1 MRSGGAGKVFP
12 RLASK
17 ERTRTW
23 ATLTRTGNGMKV
35 WVVLWMVF
43 GAFASAYSLD
53 REAFT
58 FSKYDLNVQVEPE
71 QQRLAVRGKIVL
83 RNDSSTPQK
92 NAVLQISSSL
102 TWRSI
107 LADGKPLQ
115 FVSQPYTS
123 DVDHT
128 GALSEAIVSLPAD
141 VPPGGGVELE
151 IGYEGVIPLD
161 ATRLTRIGMPKEMA
175 LHSDWDE
182 IGKTFTAVR
191 GVGYVAWYPIATG
204 SGNLSEG
211 SSVFEAVGRWKKR
224 EVKAEMKIRF
234 MLPVVEGEARP
245 PSIYCDGKELQG
257 VPKGGSPQLPRAECS
272 YAPLGIRSPS
282 FVVGQYQYLDST
294 NAQIAHRAG
303 HQTNAEKFSQAADAV
318 APFVKEWFG
327 APQEKAQVIELA
339 DPGASPF
346 ESGATL
352 LTPLND
358 TDHKLLQIVLV
369 HELTHA
375 AFLSPRPWI
384 YEGLA
389 HFAQAAFREHQA
401 SRAAALDFLGLHR
414 AAVVEAEKQL
424 QENSSN
430 SDQALISTTIDEFY
444 RSKAAYVWWM
454 LKDML
459 GEDVIQKALAL
470 YQPGKDIQQSYMQRL
485 LESQSK
491 RDLQWFF
498 DDWVYHDRGLPNFR
512 VESAYV
518 GKASQGNYLT
528 TVTVENLGAAGAEI
542 HVTAHFDGGDLND
555 RVVVRGKAKGVLRIA
570 TPKPPTEV
578 TVNDGSVPEIDT
590 SNNSFKVTA
599 PAPAAP

>member
-1 MRSGGAGKVFP
+1 
-12 RLASK
+12 
-17 ERTRTW
+17 
-23 ATLTRTGNGMKV
+23 MKI
-35 WVVLWMVF
+35 WVVLWIV
-43 GAFASAYSLD
+43 ASALASANSLD

-107 LADGKPLQ
+107 QADGKPLQ

-128 GALSEAIVSLPAD
+128 GALSEAIVSLPAE

-151 IGYEGVIPLD
+151 IGYEGVISLD

-175 LHSDWDE
+175 VHSDWDQ
-182 IGKTFTAVR
+182 IDKTFSAVR
-191 GVGYVAWYPIATG
+191 GVGYVAWYPIATDV
-204 SGNLSEG
+204 GNLSEG
-211 SSVFEAVGRWKKR
+211 NSVFEVVGRWRKR
-224 EVKAEMKIRF
+224 ELKAEMKVQF
-234 MLPVVEGEARP
+234 LYETSHGNPLPTLLCSGVGMILYEQMGGGREVSLDCQFSPVGFRVPAFLMANYELVDGTTARVQFLL
-245 PSIYCDGKELQG
+245 E
-257 VPKGGSPQLPRAECS
+257 
-272 YAPLGIRSPS
+272 
-282 FVVGQYQYLDST
+282 
-294 NAQIAHRAG
+294 
-303 HQTNAEKFSQAADAV
+303 HQTNAEKFARSADAV

-327 APQEKAQVIELA
+327 VPREKAQIIELA

-358 TDHKLLQIVLV
+358 TDSKLLRIVLV

-375 AFLSPRPWI
+375 AFPSPRPWI

-389 HFAQAAFREHQA
+389 HFAQAAYREHQA

-424 QENSSN
+424 QENSGPT
-430 SDQALISTTIDEFY
+430 DQALISTTIDEFY

-459 GEDVIQKALAL
+459 GEEVIQKALAL
-470 YQPGKDIQQSYMQRL
+470 YQPEKDTEQGYMQHL
-485 LESQSK
+485 LEMQSK
-491 RDLQWFF
+491 RDLQWLLMTGSITIVGCRTLKLSRPT
-498 DDWVYHDRGLPNFR
+498 WGRLRRG
-512 VESAYV
+512 
-518 GKASQGNYLT
+518 T
-528 TVTVENLGAAGAEI
+528 T
-542 HVTAHFDGGDLND
+542 
-555 RVVVRGKAKGVLRIA
+555 
-570 TPKPPTEV
+570 
-578 TVNDGSVPEIDT
+578 
-590 SNNSFKVTA
+590 
-599 PAPAAP
+599 

>member
-1 MRSGGAGKVFP
+1 
-12 RLASK
+12 
-17 ERTRTW
+17 
-23 ATLTRTGNGMKV
+23 MKF
-35 WVVLWMVF
+35 WLVLWMVL

-71 QQRLAVRGKIVL
+71 QQRLAVRGKVVL
-83 RNDSSTPQK
+83 LNDSSSPQK

-107 LADGKPLQ
+107 QADGKPLQ

-128 GALSEAIVSLPAD
+128 GGLSEAIVSLPAE

-161 ATRLTRIGMPKEMA
+161 ATRLTRIGMPREMA
-175 LHSDWDE
+175 VHSDWDQV
-182 IGKTFTAVR
+182 GKTFSAVR
-191 GVGYVAWYPIATG
+191 GIGYVAWYPIATEV
-204 SGNLSEG
+204 GNLSEG
-211 SSVFEAVGRWKKR
+211 NTVFEVVGRWKKR
-224 EVKAEMKIRF
+224 ERDAKFKISVSF
-234 MLPVVEGEARP
+234 
-245 PSIYCDGKELQG
+245 PSESGDSPAPLTFCDGKNLRIVTKEGTAKLTMADCTYEPVG
-257 VPKGGSPQLPRAECS
+257 LRAPTLAIGPYEFFDGSNVTL
-272 YAPLGIRSPS
+272 
-282 FVVGQYQYLDST
+282 
-294 NAQIAHRAG
+294 AHRPNHRA
-303 HQTNAEKFSQAADAV
+303 NAEKFSQAADAV

-327 APQEKAQVIELA
+327 TPHEEAQVIELA

-358 TDHKLLQIVLV
+358 TDTKLLQIVLV

-375 AFLSPRPWI
+375 AFPSPRPWI

-389 HFAQAAFREHQA
+389 HFAQAAYREHQV

-459 GEDVIQKALAL
+459 GEEVIQKALAL
-470 YQPGKDIQQSYMQRL
+470 YQPEKDTEQGYVQHL
-485 LESQSK
+485 LEAQSK

-518 GKASQGNYLT
+518 GRASQGNYLT
-528 TVTVENLGAAGAEI
+528 TVTIENLGAAGAEV

-555 RVVVRGKAKGVLRIA
+555 RMVVRGKANGVLRIA
-570 TPKPPTEV
+570 MSKPPTEV
-578 TVNDGSVPEIDT
+578 TVNDGSVPEIDM

>member
-1 MRSGGAGKVFP
+1 
-12 RLASK
+12 
-17 ERTRTW
+17 
-23 ATLTRTGNGMKV
+23 MKF
-35 WVVLWMVF
+35 WVVLWIVF
-43 GAFASAYSLD
+43 GTFASAYSLD

-107 LADGKPLQ
+107 QADGKPLQ

-128 GALSEAIVSLPAD
+128 GALSEAIVSLPAE

-151 IGYEGVIPLD
+151 VGYEGVIPLD

-175 LHSDWDE
+175 VHSDWDQ
-182 IGKTFTAVR
+182 IDKTFSAVR
-191 GVGYVAWYPIATG
+191 GAGYVAWYPIATEA
-204 SGNLSEG
+204 GNLSEG
-211 SSVFEAVGRWKKR
+211 NSVFEVVGRWKQR
-224 EVKAEMKIRF
+224 ERDATLTVSLGF
-234 MLPVVEGEARP
+234 
-245 PSIYCDGKELQG
+245 PSESADAPAPLSFCDGKSLRAVTKEGTAKFTTSQCTYDPVGLR
-257 VPKGGSPQLPRAECS
+257 VPTLAAGPYEFLDGSSA
-272 YAPLGIRSPS
+272 A
-282 FVVGQYQYLDST
+282 
-294 NAQIAHRAG
+294 IAHRPEHKA
-303 HQTNAEKFSQAADAV
+303 NVEKFAQAADAV

-327 APQEKAQVIELA
+327 ALREKAQVIELV

-346 ESGATL
+346 ESGSTL

-358 TDHKLLQIVLV
+358 TDPKLLQIVLV

-375 AFLSPRPWI
+375 AFPSPRPWI

-389 HFAQAAFREHQA
+389 HFAQAAYREQQV

-424 QENSSN
+424 RESGDSKESGQP
-430 SDQALISTTIDEFY
+430 LISTTIDEFY

-459 GEDVIQKALAL
+459 GEEVLQKALAI
-470 YQPGKDIQQSYMQRL
+470 YRPEKDTEQTYMQHL
-485 LESQSK
+485 LEAQSK

-498 DDWVYHDRGLPNFR
+498 DDWVYHDRGLPNFK

-528 TVTVENLGAAGAEI
+528 TVTVENLGAAGAEV
-542 HVTAHFDGGDLND
+542 HVTVHFDGGDLND
-555 RVVVRGKAKGVLRIA
+555 RVVVRGKTKGALRIA

-590 SNNSFKVTA
+590 SNNSFKVAT
-599 PAPAAP
+599 PAAQP

>member
-1 MRSGGAGKVFP
+1 
-12 RLASK
+12 
-17 ERTRTW
+17 
-23 ATLTRTGNGMKV
+23 MKF
-35 WVVLWMVF
+35 WVVFLLIVS
-43 GAFASAYSLD
+43 AFSSAFSLD

-83 RNDSSTPQK
+83 RNDSSSPQK

-107 LADGKPLQ
+107 QADGKPLQ

-128 GALSEAIVSLPAD
+128 GALSEAIVSLPAE

-151 IGYEGVIPLD
+151 IGYEGVISLD

-175 LHSDWDE
+175 VHSDWDQ
-182 IGKTFTAVR
+182 IDKTFSAVR
-191 GVGYVAWYPIATG
+191 GVGYVAWYPIATDV
-204 SGNLSEG
+204 GNLSEG
-211 SSVFEAVGRWKKR
+211 NSVFEVVGRWKKR
-224 EVKAEMKIRF
+224 EVKAEMKIHVLYATDDGNPMPTPLCSGVGVNGYGRISRA
-234 MLPVVEGEARP
+234 GEVFLDCEF
-245 PSIYCDGKELQG
+245 S
-257 VPKGGSPQLPRAECS
+257 
-272 YAPLGIRSPS
+272 PLGFRVPA
-282 FVVGQYQYLDST
+282 FLMANYDLVDGTTARVQFLPE
-294 NAQIAHRAG
+294 HK
-303 HQTNAEKFSQAADAV
+303 TNAEKFARSADAL

-327 APQEKAQVIELA
+327 SPHEKAQVIELA

-358 TDHKLLQIVLV
+358 TDPKLLQIVLV

-375 AFLSPRPWI
+375 AFPSPRPWI

-389 HFAQAAFREHQA
+389 HFAQAAYREHQV

-414 AAVVEAEKQL
+414 AAVVEAEKHL
-424 QENSSN
+424 QENSGTT
-430 SDQALISTTIDEFY
+430 DQALISSTIDEFY

-459 GEDVIQKALAL
+459 GGEVIQKALAL
-470 YQPGKDIQQSYMQRL
+470 YQPEKDIEHGYMQHL
-485 LESQSK
+485 LEMQSK

-498 DDWVYHDRGLPNFR
+498 DDWVYHDRGLPNFK

-528 TVTVENLGAAGAEI
+528 TITVDNLGAAGAE
-542 HVTAHFDGGDLND
+542 VPVMVHFEGGDLND
-555 RVVVRGKAKGVLRIA
+555 RVMVRGKAKGVLRIA

-578 TVNDGSVPEIDT
+578 TVNDGSVPEIDS
-590 SNNSFKVTA
+590 SNHSFKVTG
-599 PAPAAP
+599 PAPAAS

>member
-1 MRSGGAGKVFP
+1 
-12 RLASK
+12 
-17 ERTRTW
+17 
-23 ATLTRTGNGMKV
+23 MKF
-35 WVVLWMVF
+35 WVVFLLIVS
-43 GAFASAYSLD
+43 AFSSAFSLD

-83 RNDSSTPQK
+83 RNDSSSPQK

-107 LADGKPLQ
+107 QADGKPLQ

-128 GALSEAIVSLPAD
+128 GSLSEAIVSLPAE

-151 IGYEGVIPLD
+151 IGYEGVLSLD

-175 LHSDWDE
+175 VHSDWDQ
-182 IGKTFTAVR
+182 IDKPFSAVR
-191 GVGYVAWYPIATG
+191 GVGYVAWYPIATEV
-204 SGNLSEG
+204 GNLSEG
-211 SSVFEAVGRWKKR
+211 SSVFEVVGRWKKR
-224 EVKAEMKIRF
+224 ERDAQMKVSF
-234 MLPVVEGEARP
+234 MLPVVDAEATP
-245 PSIYCDGKELQG
+245 PSVYCDGKELRG
-257 VPKGGSPQLPRAECS
+257 VTKGGSPQLPWAECS
-272 YAPLGIRSPS
+272 YTPLGLRAPV
-282 FVVGQYQYLDST
+282 FLLGPYQFLDGS
-294 NAQIAHRAG
+294 NASIVHRAE
-303 HQTNAEKFSQAADAV
+303 HKSEAQTFLQASDAV

-327 APQEKAQVIELA
+327 VLREKAQIIELA

-358 TDHKLLQIVLV
+358 TDSKLLQIVLV

-375 AFLSPRPWI
+375 AFASPRPWI

-389 HFAQAAFREHQA
+389 HFAQAAYREHQV

-424 QENSSN
+424 QENSGTT
-430 SDQALISTTIDEFY
+430 DQALISSTIDEFY

-459 GEDVIQKALAL
+459 GEEVIQKALAL
-470 YQPGKDIQQSYMQRL
+470 YQPEKDTEQSYMQHL
-485 LESQSK
+485 LEMQSK

-498 DDWVYHDRGLPNFR
+498 DDWVYHDRGLPNFK

-528 TVTVENLGAAGAEI
+528 TITVDNLGAAGAEVP
-542 HVTAHFDGGDLND
+542 VTVHFEGGDLND
-555 RVVVRGKAKGVLRIA
+555 RVMVRAKAKGVLRIA

-578 TVNDGSVPEIDT
+578 TVNDGSVPEID
-590 SNNSFKVTA
+590 SNNSFRVTA

>member
-1 MRSGGAGKVFP
+1 
-12 RLASK
+12 
-17 ERTRTW
+17 
-23 ATLTRTGNGMKV
+23 MKF
-35 WVVLWMVF
+35 WLVLWMVL

-71 QQRLAVRGKIVL
+71 QQRLAVRGKVVL
-83 RNDSSTPQK
+83 RNDSSSPQK

-107 LADGKPLQ
+107 QADGKPLQ

-128 GALSEAIVSLPAD
+128 GALSEAIVSLPAE

-175 LHSDWDE
+175 VHSDWDQ
-182 IGKTFTAVR
+182 IDKTFSAVR
-191 GVGYVAWYPIATG
+191 GIGYVAWYPIATEV
-204 SGNLSEG
+204 GNLSEG
-211 SSVFEAVGRWKKR
+211 NTVFEVVGRWKKR
-224 EVKAEMKIRF
+224 ERDAKFKISVSF
-234 MLPVVEGEARP
+234 
-245 PSIYCDGKELQG
+245 PSESGDSPAPLTFCDGKNLRIVTKEGTAKLTMADCTYEPVG
-257 VPKGGSPQLPRAECS
+257 LRAPTLAIGPYEFFDGSNVTL
-272 YAPLGIRSPS
+272 
-282 FVVGQYQYLDST
+282 
-294 NAQIAHRAG
+294 AHRPNHRA
-303 HQTNAEKFSQAADAV
+303 NAEKFSQAADAV

-327 APQEKAQVIELA
+327 TPHEKAQVIELA

-358 TDHKLLQIVLV
+358 TNTKLLQIVLV

-375 AFLSPRPWI
+375 AFPSPRPWI

-389 HFAQAAFREHQA
+389 HFAQAAYREHQV

-424 QENSSN
+424 QENSANSN
-430 SDQALISTTIDEFY
+430 QALISTTIDEFY

-459 GEDVIQKALAL
+459 GEEVIQKALAL
-470 YQPGKDIQQSYMQRL
+470 YRPEKDTEQSYMQHL
-485 LESQSK
+485 LETQSK

-512 VESAYV
+512 VKSAYV
-518 GKASQGNYLT
+518 GRASQGNYLT
-528 TVTVENLGAAGAEI
+528 TVTIENLGAAGAEV

-555 RVVVRGKAKGVLRIA
+555 RMVVRGKANGVLRIA
-570 TPKPPTEV
+570 TSKPPTEV
-578 TVNDGSVPEIDT
+578 TVNDGSVPEIDM

>member
-43 GAFASAYSLD
+43 GAFASTYSLD

-161 ATRLTRIGMPKEMA
+161 ATRLTRIGMPKEKA
-175 LHSDWDE
+175 VHSDWDQ

-191 GVGYVAWYPIATG
+191 GAGYVAWYPIATEA
-204 SGNLSEG
+204 GNLSEG
-211 SSVFEAVGRWKKR
+211 NSVFEVVGRWKKR
-224 EVKAEMKIRF
+224 EVKAEMKIHF
-234 MLPVVEGEARP
+234 LYATN
-245 PSIYCDGKELQG
+245 D
-257 VPKGGSPQLPRAECS
+257 GSPLPTLLCS
-272 YAPLGIRSPS
+272 G
-282 FVVGQYQYLDST
+282 VGVNGYGRMS
-294 NAQIAHRAG
+294 RAG
-303 HQTNAEKFSQAADAV
+303 ETFLDCEFSPVAFRVPAFVMANYDLVDGTTARIQFLSEHKANAEKFAQASDAV

-327 APQEKAQVIELA
+327 VPQEKAQIIELA

-358 TDHKLLQIVLV
+358 PDPKLVQIVLV

-375 AFLSPRPWI
+375 AFPSPRPWI

-389 HFAQAAFREHQA
+389 HFAQAAYREHQL
-401 SRAAALDFLGLHR
+401 SRVAALDFLGLHR

-424 QENSSN
+424 RD
-430 SDQALISTTIDEFY
+430 SDDGKESGQPLISTTIDEFY

-459 GEDVIQKALAL
+459 GEEVIQKALAV
-470 YQPGKDIQQSYMQRL
+470 YRPEKDTEPNYMQRL
-485 LESQSK
+485 LETQSK

-498 DDWVYHDRGLPNFR
+498 DDWVYHDRGLPNLK

-528 TVTVENLGAAGAEI
+528 TVTVDNLGAAGAEI
-542 HVTAHFDGGDLND
+542 HVTVHFDGGDLND

-570 TPKPPTEV
+570 TPRPPTEV

-590 SNNSFKVTA
+590 SNNSFKVTGPA
-599 PAPAAP
+599 PAP

>member
-1 MRSGGAGKVFP
+1 
-12 RLASK
+12 
-17 ERTRTW
+17 
-23 ATLTRTGNGMKV
+23 MKF
-35 WVVLWMVF
+35 WLVLWMVL

-71 QQRLAVRGKIVL
+71 QQRLAVRGKVVL
-83 RNDSSTPQK
+83 RNDSSSPQK

-107 LADGKPLQ
+107 QADGKPLQ

-128 GALSEAIVSLPAD
+128 GALSEAIVSLPAE

-175 LHSDWDE
+175 VHSDWDQ
-182 IGKTFTAVR
+182 IDKTFSAVR
-191 GVGYVAWYPIATG
+191 GIGYVAWYPIATEV
-204 SGNLSEG
+204 GNLSEG
-211 SSVFEAVGRWKKR
+211 NTVFEVVGRWKKR
-224 EVKAEMKIRF
+224 ERDAKFKISVSF
-234 MLPVVEGEARP
+234 
-245 PSIYCDGKELQG
+245 PSESGD
-257 VPKGGSPQLPRAECS
+257 SP
-272 YAPLGIRSPS
+272 APLTFCDEKNLRIVTKEGTAKLTMADCTYEP
-282 FVVGQYQYLDST
+282 VGLRAPTLAIGPYEFFDGSNVTL
-294 NAQIAHRAG
+294 AHRPNHRA
-303 HQTNAEKFSQAADAV
+303 NAEKFSQAADAV

-327 APQEKAQVIELA
+327 TPHEKAQVIELA

-358 TDHKLLQIVLV
+358 TNTKLLQIVLV

-375 AFLSPRPWI
+375 AFPSPRPWI

-389 HFAQAAFREHQA
+389 HFAQAAYREHQV

-424 QENSSN
+424 QENSANSN
-430 SDQALISTTIDEFY
+430 QALISTTIDEFY

-459 GEDVIQKALAL
+459 GEEVIQKALAL
-470 YQPGKDIQQSYMQRL
+470 YRPEKDTEQSYMQHL
-485 LESQSK
+485 LETQSK

-512 VESAYV
+512 VKSAYV
-518 GKASQGNYLT
+518 GRASQGNYLT
-528 TVTVENLGAAGAEI
+528 TVTIENLGAAGAEV

-555 RVVVRGKAKGVLRIA
+555 RMVVRGKANGVLRIA
-570 TPKPPTEV
+570 TSKPPTEV
-578 TVNDGSVPEIDT
+578 TVNDGSVPEIDM

>member
-1 MRSGGAGKVFP
+1 MKFWLVLWIVASA
-12 RLASK
+12 LAS
-17 ERTRTW
+17 
-23 ATLTRTGNGMKV
+23 AN
-35 WVVLWMVF
+35 
-43 GAFASAYSLD
+43 SLE

-58 FSKYDLNVQVEPE
+58 FSKYDLNVQIEPE

-107 LADGKPLQ
+107 QADGKPLQ

-128 GALSEAIVSLPAD
+128 GALSEAIVSLPAE

-161 ATRLTRIGMPKEMA
+161 STRLTRIGMPKEMA
-175 LHSDWDE
+175 VHSDWDQ
-182 IGKTFTAVR
+182 IGNTFSAVR
-191 GVGYVAWYPIATG
+191 GVGYVAWYPIATDV
-204 SGNLSEG
+204 GNLSEG
-211 SSVFEAVGRWKKR
+211 DSVFEVVGRWKKR
-224 EVKAEMKIRF
+224 ELKAEMKIAIQRTGSNEESRLVLLCGASSSQSTANAASVQTADVQCNYNPVGMQVPAF
-234 MLPVVEGEARP
+234 LLANYGLLDRAALRVAYLPDR
-245 PSIYCDGKELQG
+245 
-257 VPKGGSPQLPRAECS
+257 
-272 YAPLGIRSPS
+272 
-282 FVVGQYQYLDST
+282 
-294 NAQIAHRAG
+294 
-303 HQTNAEKFSQAADAV
+303 QTNAEKFAQAADAV
-318 APFVKEWFG
+318 SPFVKEWFG
-327 APQEKAQVIELA
+327 VSREKAQIVELA

-358 TDHKLLQIVLV
+358 TDPKLLQIVLV

-375 AFLSPRPWI
+375 AFPSARPWI

-389 HFAQAAFREHQA
+389 HFAQAAYREHQV

-424 QENSSN
+424 QDDSSTT
-430 SDQALISTTIDEFY
+430 DQALISTTIDEFY

-470 YQPGKDIQQSYMQRL
+470 YQPGKDIEQGYMQHL
-485 LESQSK
+485 LETQSK

-498 DDWVYHDRGLPNFR
+498 DDWVYHDRGLPNFKI
-512 VESAYV
+512 ESAYV
-518 GKASQGNYLT
+518 GKATQGNYLT
-528 TVTVENLGAAGAEI
+528 TVTVDNVGAAGAEVP
-542 HVTAHFDGGDLND
+542 VTVHFDGGDLND

-590 SNNSFKVTA
+590 NNNSFKVTVPASSA
-599 PAPAAP
+599 P